1 MIRGIYAGSF
11 DPITI
16 GHLDVLKRAARLCD
30 ELTILVVR
38 NYSKK
43 LLYSE
48 AERVEMIKRATSD
61 IPNVRIDF
69 LNGHLATYVLENG
82 YDVVYRGLRNNADFD
97 YEIQLAQIYA
107 KYYNNKVETVYLMT
121 DPRYSYISSSIV
133 RENFLL
139 GADVSGW
146 VDPST
151 LEYMKTLHKN
161 KQGDEK

>member
-16 GHLDVLKRAARLCD
+16 GHLDVLERAAKLCD

-48 AERVEMIKRATSD
+48 EERVEMIRRATSH
-61 IPNVRIDF
+61 IPNVKIDF

-107 KYYNNKVETVYLMT
+107 RYYNNKVETVYLMT

-146 VDPST
+146 VAPST
-151 LEYMKTLHKN
+151 LDYMKELQK
-161 KQGDEK
+161 KQGEKK

>member
-1 MIRGIYAGSF
+1 MTKGLYAGSF

-16 GHLDVLKRAARLCD
+16 GHLDILERAARLCD

-48 AERVEMIKRATSD
+48 AERVEMIRRATAH
-61 IPNVRIDF
+61 IPNIHIDF
-69 LNGHLATYVLENG
+69 LNGHLATFVLEND
-82 YDVVYRGLRNNADFD
+82 YSVVYRGLRNNADFD

-133 RENFLL
+133 KENFML

-146 VDPST
+146 VAPST
-151 LEYMKTLHKN
+151 LEYMKELQK
-161 KQGDEK
+161 KQGEKK

>member
-151 LEYMKTLHKN
+151 LEYMKTLHQN